1 MASPPHNWAI
11 RHRTR
16 SSVGSNKSTNQFV
29 LNLIKVQQHQI
40 VYINF
45 QVTFDSNYPEWIW
58 QLEGHSVERIYL
70 QQRSSDGS
78 VNKTILKR
86 RLALAARRQYVYVG
100 FSRRKIPRSSAVR
113 WQPIG
118 NAAKFRSLYDIG
130 ESNPV
135 TASGLWSGS
144 GTKVNQFVHV
154 PTSVNASDHAHGR
167 STSSY
172 SLCHSTKNTNVGENV
187 FVIQNSIK
195 HRIEP

>member
-70 QQRSSDGS
+70 QQMSSDGS

-100 FSRRKIPRSSAVR
+100 FSRRKIRR
-113 WQPIG
+113 NIG

-130 ESNPV
+130 ESNAVP
-135 TASGLWSGS
+135 ASGLWSGS
-144 GTKVNQFVHV
+144 GSKFNQFVHV
-154 PTSVNASDHAHGR
+154 PTPVDMQHFIQIHARGKILPTDR
-167 STSSY
+167 QTNTGKNMY
-172 SLCHSTKNTNVGENV
+172 LLLC
-187 FVIQNSIK
+187 
-195 HRIEP
+195 RR